1 MKPTLSLI
9 LSLVPQGSYSKTLSS
24 SVAKAR
30 GGATSMR
37 LTNQL
42 GTFFTNEKQAWD
54 FHWPRGMR
62 AFLLGSL
69 AGQWVDT
76 GVRAHLALVSWG
88 ILNQSKNGKKTET
101 IKLEKPLCSL
111 WAWHLYGFL
120 LPGGEKLRSHS
131 RSEGGFEPWPTGAS
145 HCALSC

>member
-1 MKPTLSLI
+1 
-9 LSLVPQGSYSKTLSS
+9 
-24 SVAKAR
+24 
-30 GGATSMR
+30 MR

-42 GTFFTNEKQAWD
+42 GTFFTNEKQVWD

-76 GVRAHLALVSWG
+76 GVRVHLALVSRG

-101 IKLEKPLCSL
+101 IKLENLRAACGPGTFMGSC
-111 WAWHLYGFL
+111 FL
-120 LPGGEKLRSHS
+120 GVRN
-131 RSEGGFEPWPTGAS
+131 
-145 HCALSC
+145 